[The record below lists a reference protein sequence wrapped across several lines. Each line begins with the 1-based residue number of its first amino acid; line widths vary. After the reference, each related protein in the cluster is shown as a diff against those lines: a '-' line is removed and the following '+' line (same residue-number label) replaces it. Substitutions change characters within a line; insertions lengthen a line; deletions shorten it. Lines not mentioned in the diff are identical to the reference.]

1 MQFDKILFQNTK
13 IWENNSFMLYNNI
26 KIREDVYFAYFQRWD
41 SFGRW
46 WMWKEILRV
55 IHVFNNLLLGSCS
68 GQLRLRPARTRPFV
82 NYIIH
87 KNNGMYKCREKC

>member
-1 MQFDKILFQNTK
+1 MQQHQDSRRRILYLFSK
-13 IWENNSFMLYNNI
+13 MGF
-26 KIREDVYFAYFQRWD
+26 V
-41 SFGRW
+41 W
-46 WMWKEILRV
+46 WMWKEILRM